1 MLWGRKKAR
10 KITGNSEIDFA
21 AIELANLVKI
31 KGVVLPVEIKQVC
44 RGMSEK
50 QIDKVV
56 RKLKRFKIERVN
68 GMIKYSKEVVG
79 DEEMR
84 EKELREHV
92 TQKEAPGIT
101 SDMIRIGTR
110 FYEGIVATGFPE
122 VVKSDWINRLLKEN
136 ENFDFSIF
144 ILPESLRNLEI
155 YMQDQL
161 KVVESE
167 LYTFTQKNV
176 SNPELEKRKSEI
188 LEKLENI
195 AKGKYALF
203 RLSLYALSKGVS
215 EKETKAISNK
225 IMSYMHSD
233 GIEGKYATNYQKQI
247 FSSIMPLGKDFL
259 GGRQIIANST
269 TIAMSF
275 PFRKR

>member
-1 MLWGRKKAR
+1 MLWDKKKAR

-31 KGVVLPVEIKQVC
+31 KGVVLPAEIKQVC
-44 RGMSEK
+44 NGMSEK
-50 QIDKVV
+50 EIGKVV
-56 RKLKRFKIERVN
+56 KKLKRFKIERVN
-68 GMIKYSKEVVG
+68 GMIQYSKEVVG

-84 EKELREHV
+84 EKELQGYIQQREIP
-92 TQKEAPGIT
+92 TIT
-101 SDMIRIGTR
+101 SDMMRVGTR
-110 FYEGIVATGFPE
+110 FYEGVVATGFPE
-122 VVKSDWINRLLKEN
+122 IAKSDWINRLLKEN

-155 YMQDQL
+155 YLQDQL

-167 LYTFTQKNV
+167 LYTFTQKNI
-176 SNPELEKRKSEI
+176 SNPELEKRKQEI
-188 LEKLENI
+188 TEKLEKI
-195 AKGKYALF
+195 AKGQYMLF
-203 RLSLYALSKGVS
+203 KLSLYVLSKGVS
-215 EKETKAISNK
+215 EDETKAISNK
-225 IMSYMHSD
+225 IMSYMRSD
-233 GIEGKYATNYQKQI
+233 GVEGKYATNYQKEI
-247 FSSIMPLGKDFL
+247 FNSIMPTGTDFL